1 MLVEARRS
9 SPVGEL
15 GATSQRA
22 RDLRPDS
29 EGGRVT
35 IGRAGGWLTPRHFAF
50 DLGATPFAASG
61 SGLPLLFGLLVAS
74 PAAPSLVRCGGAGR
88 WAGLSAPSG
97 VVFFEVAHSRLRY
110 PRFKR
115 WLNDGSGRPSE
126 SGHAIRRCAAVG
138 S

>member
-1 MLVEARRS
+1 MVVKARRS

-35 IGRAGGWLTPRHFAF
+35 IGRAGGARYALPATLL

-61 SGLPLLFGLLVAS
+61 PGRPGLLLAAS
-74 PAAPSLVRCGGAGR
+74 IQPTVAPSCAPAGMGGGPACQ
-88 WAGLSAPSG
+88 
-97 VVFFEVAHSRLRY
+97 RL
-110 PRFKR
+110 
-115 WLNDGSGRPSE
+115 
-126 SGHAIRRCAAVG
+126 AA
-138 S
+138 